1 MLVLAGNKGINN
13 VADIRDKV
21 VGAQDFS
28 EFAGAQSQFYVMFQN
43 GLDFVMDPKQVVFTG
58 MSFLRIKYNG
68 LYLLS

>member
-28 EFAGAQSQFYVMFQN
+28 EFAGAFEFDTHNLRYHRTQ
-43 GLDFVMDPKQVVFTG
+43 QVSLTG
-58 MSFLRIKYNG
+58 TV
-68 LYLLS
+68 